1 MSQDYRSRQEKRQAQ
16 QTSGKKNKKSSGKRS
31 IFKKLFLIVFITGFL
46 LVLGGGVAAGFMIS
60 NAPALDPEELVLSEA
75 AEIYD
80 QNGNQ
85 VTRLQSGKNRDLIDI
100 NNVPNHV
107 KSAFIAVEDT
117 RFYDHFGIDIIRV
130 FGALKAN
137 LSQGF
142 GAEGASTITQ
152 QVVKNAFLSPEK
164 TISRKVQEQ
173 YLAIRLE
180 QQYSKDQ
187 ILQMYLNLIYFEQ
200 GAYGIGEASDVYF
213 NKDVDELTIEDAALL
228 AAIPRRP
235 NHYEPIQNPKTAKE
249 RRNMIIG
256 LMQENDFITQQEAK
270 EAKSVT
276 INEQLDYNP
285 TQEGLIY
292 DSFITHVQNEM
303 EDVEGISSNEL
314 YSAGLKIY
322 TTLDPEAQKYAEE
335 VINTNQHISNYP
347 QSDQF
352 QVGFTLIDTQTGAI
366 KAMVGNRQSQD
377 IAKGF
382 NYASNGSAQPG
393 STIKPLLDYAPAIE
407 YNQWSTYHQLVDEPH
422 TYTEDGDQQIQN
434 YSGTFRG
441 SVSMRQALVDSI
453 NVPAVKALQQTG
465 LQRAGDFARGLG
477 LPIENVYPAA
487 ALGGISPGF
496 SSVDMAGAYAAFGN
510 EGTYS
515 EPHAVRRIEFRDGR
529 EITMEHETSQA
540 MQDYT
545 AYMITD
551 MLKDVVDEGTG
562 TGANIPDL
570 PLAGK
575 TGTTNFT
582 ESEHEQYGIPDGGDP
597 DIWFAGYTPRYTAA
611 VWTGFSSDRG
621 ENYLIGGESDIAKEI
636 FRLVM
641 SHVSEGTDTP
651 EFTQPDSVNA
661 IDIERSSGQRAS
673 RYTPESQII
682 TELFV
687 EGTGPEEVS
696 DTFSQPESIT
706 GLNAVYDEQED
717 AVQVSWDYDQSEQSG
732 RSFQVEHRTEN
743 GSYETVSNQSETGY
757 TMSVPKSGVTHS
769 FRITVVNEQGP
780 NQTSSSSEVQVNVP
794 ENNENM
800 DEEEEDS
807 SDSNENEDG
816 EDQQND
822 NSEDAGGSGDSG
834 SSGSGESDNND
845 SGNNEDSNTN
855 NDNSGDSGSENNNT
869 ENNDSSNNDSG
880 DSGDENNT
888 SGESNDGSTD
898 VQQSNSSSDST
909 NSDDNSNSDSGSTTE
924 NNSTN

>member
-1 MSQDYRSRQEKRQAQ
+1 MSQDYRSRQEKRRAQ
-16 QTSGKKNKKSSGKRS
+16 QTSGKKRKTSGKRS
-31 IFKKLFLIVFITGFL
+31 VFKKIILAIFITGML
-46 LVLGGGVAAGFMIS
+46 LVLGGGIAAGFMIS
-60 NAPALDPEELVLSEA
+60 NAPDLDPEELVLSEA

-80 QNGNQ
+80 QNGEQ
-85 VTRLQSGKNRDLIDI
+85 VTRLQAGQNRDLIDI
-100 NNVPNHV
+100 NNLPEHA

-130 FGALKAN
+130 FGALAAN
-137 LSQGF
+137 VSEGF

-152 QVVKNAFLSPEK
+152 QVVKNAFLSPDK
-164 TISRKVQEQ
+164 TITRKVQEQ

-180 QQYSKDQ
+180 QQYSKQQ
-187 ILQMYLNLIYFEQ
+187 ILEMYLNMIYFEQ

-213 NKDVDELTIEDAALL
+213 NKDIDELTIEDAALL

-235 NHYEPIQNPKTAKE
+235 NHYEPIQNPETAKE

-256 LMQENDFITQQEAK
+256 LMQENDFISSEEA
-270 EAKSVT
+270 EQAESVN
-276 INEQLDYNP
+276 INDQLDYNP
-285 TQEGLIY
+285 TQEGLVY

-322 TTLDPEAQKYAEE
+322 TTLDPDAQKYAEE
-335 VINTNQHISNYP
+335 VINTNQHIDNYP
-347 QSDQF
+347 SSDQF
-352 QVGFTLIDTQTGAI
+352 QVGFTLMDTETGAI

-393 STIKPLLDYAPAIE
+393 STIKPLLDYGPAIE

-441 SVSMRQALVDSI
+441 SVSMRQALIDSI

-465 LQRAGDFARGLG
+465 LQQAGDFARGLG

-487 ALGGISPGF
+487 ALGGINPGF
-496 SSVDMAGAYAAFGN
+496 SSLDMAGAYAAFGN

-529 EITMEHETSQA
+529 EITMEHESRQA

-551 MLKDVVDEGTG
+551 MLQDVVDEGTG
-562 TGANIPDL
+562 TGADISGL

-582 ESEHEQYGIPDGGDP
+582 ESEHEQYGIPSGGDP
-597 DIWFAGYTPRYTAA
+597 DVWFAGYTPRYTAA

-621 ENYLIGGESDIAKEI
+621 ENYLSGGESDIAKEI
-636 FRLVM
+636 FRLIM

-651 EFTQPDSVNA
+651 GFQKPDSVNA
-661 IDIERSSGQRAS
+661 IDLERSSGQRAS
-673 RYTPESQII
+673 QYTPQSEII

-687 EGTGPEEVS
+687 EGTGPENIS
-696 DTFSQPESIT
+696 DTFSEPESIT
-706 GLNAVYDEQED
+706 GLNAVYNEEDDEI
-717 AVQVSWDYDQSEQSG
+717 QVTWNYDQSEQSG
-732 RSFQVEHRTEN
+732 RYFEVEHRTEN
-743 GSYETVSNQSETGY
+743 GSYETVSSQDDTGY
-757 TMSVPKSGVTHS
+757 TLSSPQTGATHG
-769 FRITVVNEQGP
+769 FRITVVNEEGP
-780 NQTSSSSEVQVNVP
+780 DQSSSSSEVQVNVP
-794 ENNENM
+794 ENDEDM
-800 DEEEEDS
+800 DEDMNEED
-807 SDSNENEDG
+807 DNNENENG
-816 EDQQND
+816 EDGQND
-822 NSEDAGGSGDSG
+822 NSENTDDSEGSD
-834 SSGSGESDNND
+834 ESNND
-845 SGNNEDSNTN
+845 ESGNDEDTNDNDEN
-855 NDNSGDSGSENNNT
+855 NDNNNSSNDGS
-869 ENNDSSNNDSG
+869 NDSSN
-880 DSGDENNT
+880 
-888 SGESNDGSTD
+888 DGSSNNNSD
-898 VQQSNSSSDST
+898 SEDDSSNGSSDNDDSEVQSNSSGSSTDNNSDPDSSGTDDDDST
-909 NSDDNSNSDSGSTTE
+909 N
-924 NNSTN
+924 